1 MDTRFPKPDRTQSA
15 LSTLGGWCWDRAWL
29 VLAGWAVITCASAL
43 IISAYSSSLVSG
55 AGSIAGSQSARI
67 DAQLTDIFEVRDSQ
81 ALILTYNDP
90 ALTTD
95 DAARTQFVEELE
107 DQLREIE
114 VVDRVIRASDLI
126 EQPREDKGG
135 ALIITLDTKDA
146 LGAEQQVPI
155 IRAAIGAMLKD
166 RGAMEWAVSGRGAIS
181 YDLAIFSAQDS
192 GSSELRALPL
202 ALLVLL
208 YAFGAL
214 VSAALPVV
222 LALAARMAAFALI
235 VICAGFFEI
244 STVSQAIL
252 TMLAIALG
260 IDYSLFVYHR
270 YRQLLPSLP
279 DRRGALVA
287 AMGQSGTVVL
297 YSGVAVA
304 IGMAS
309 LVMTPMMEMRS
320 IGFGG
325 LAAVIVS
332 VMVALTMLPALLSLI
347 GAKALDWP
355 NWTRKAQPYVATSP
369 GWARWGEKVIRYP
382 WIAITASLAVITALA
397 IPAIHTQSGFPDDE
411 FFPAELEAVRGVQML
426 GEMGMKGLSAPVFV
440 IVSSADGGPVI
451 TAENVAGLQ
460 LLRAEIEADPRIAQV
475 SGPRLSVRP
484 ALMPF
489 PMSAMEKLQSEEG
502 DKILFRAIPS
512 NDTSLFELRQLIG
525 EIPAWN
531 TLSGVTVET
540 GGQAQFLNDF
550 DDGVTASYGP
560 VVITV
565 LLATGLALLVMLG
578 APLASFKALVLNL
591 LSVAAGYGM
600 VVFVFQ
606 LGYGAQFFG
615 VAGATELIPSSV
627 PVVIF
632 AVLFGLSMDYE
643 IFLVSRMKAVYLQCG
658 DNNHSIVA
666 ALADTGSVI
675 SSAALIMALVF
686 GAFAFSQIVIVQM
699 IGLGLAVAILVDAL
713 IIRAVLGPALMTI
726 AGAWNWWPLVP
737 DVRGDRTD
745 DRAGAG

>member
-1 MDTRFPKPDRTQSA
+1 M
-15 LSTLGGWCWDRAWL
+15 
-29 VLAGWAVITCASAL
+29 
-43 IISAYSSSLVSG
+43 
-55 AGSIAGSQSARI
+55 
-67 DAQLTDIFEVRDSQ
+67 
-81 ALILTYNDP
+81 
-90 ALTTD
+90 
-95 DAARTQFVEELE
+95 
-107 DQLREIE
+107 
-114 VVDRVIRASDLI
+114 
-126 EQPREDKGG
+126 
-135 ALIITLDTKDA
+135 
-146 LGAEQQVPI
+146 
-155 IRAAIGAMLKD
+155 
-166 RGAMEWAVSGRGAIS
+166 
-181 YDLAIFSAQDS
+181 
-192 GSSELRALPL
+192 
-202 ALLVLL
+202 
-208 YAFGAL
+208 
-214 VSAALPVV
+214 
-222 LALAARMAAFALI
+222 
-235 VICAGFFEI
+235 
-244 STVSQAIL
+244 
-252 TMLAIALG
+252 
-260 IDYSLFVYHR
+260 
-270 YRQLLPSLP
+270 
-279 DRRGALVA
+279 
-287 AMGQSGTVVL
+287 
-297 YSGVAVA
+297 
-304 IGMAS
+304 
-309 LVMTPMMEMRS
+309 
-320 IGFGG
+320 
-325 LAAVIVS
+325 
-332 VMVALTMLPALLSLI
+332 
-347 GAKALDWP
+347 
-355 NWTRKAQPYVATSP
+355 
-369 GWARWGEKVIRYP
+369 
-382 WIAITASLAVITALA
+382 
-397 IPAIHTQSGFPDDE
+397 
-411 FFPAELEAVRGVQML
+411 
-426 GEMGMKGLSAPVFV
+426 
-440 IVSSADGGPVI
+440 I
-451 TAENVAGLQ
+451 TAENIAGLRN
-460 LLRAEIEADPRIAQV
+460 LRAEIEADPRIAQV
-475 SGPRLSVRP
+475 SGPRLSIRP

-643 IFLVSRMKAVYLQCG
+643 IFLVSRMTALYLQCG
-658 DNNHSIVA
+658 DNDRSIVE

-737 DVRGDRTD
+737 DARRDRTD
-745 DRAGAG
+745 AHAGAG